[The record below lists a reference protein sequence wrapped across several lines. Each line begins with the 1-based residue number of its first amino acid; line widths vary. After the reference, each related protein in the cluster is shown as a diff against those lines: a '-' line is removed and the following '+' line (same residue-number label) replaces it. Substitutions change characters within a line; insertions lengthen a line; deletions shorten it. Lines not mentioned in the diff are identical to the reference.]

1 MFVFVYNDVFS
12 LIRPII
18 KLWLNNPVYIISWRI
33 VITLSESEKE
43 MIRTTHTML
52 MIINVIIKHHKN
64 TTNSRVLHDTESK
77 SSFFVLLS
85 KNIIIKRCLLSYEF
99 LFWALAPVSAYS
111 SVLNMAFFLVMHA
124 WWSMLFLG
132 YSFGQRHYRLSLSFL
147 FVLSSQVNISR
158 SSYRDAAIESTTIH
172 SATSLQ
178 RNRFLSSL
186 LLIFFDSLQM

>member
-1 MFVFVYNDVFS
+1 M
-12 LIRPII
+12 
-18 KLWLNNPVYIISWRI
+18 
-33 VITLSESEKE
+33 
-43 MIRTTHTML
+43 
-52 MIINVIIKHHKN
+52 
-64 TTNSRVLHDTESK
+64 HDTESK

-85 KNIIIKRCLLSYEF
+85 KNIIKRCLLSYEF

-111 SVLNMAFFLVMHA
+111 SVLNMAFFLEML
-124 WWSMLFLG
+124 SMLFLG

-147 FVLSSQVNISR
+147 FVLSSQVNTSR

-186 LLIFFDSLQM
+186 LLIFLTVYKCSVLRNIGYYYSIQFKPIWEKEFWRCVGDFLQYPVTQLDRQMIPAFGLIRLIHV